1 MADERTEDRNEPTDM
16 TASARIVRALEDD
29 ILNERLKPGMR
40 LDEQVMAER
49 FEVSRTPV
57 REALRYLASA
67 GLVELRRNHGAVVKA
82 LTITE
87 LIEMFQV
94 MAELEGLCARL
105 AARRMSQDERADM
118 HRAHK
123 DCAALCDTDDPDG
136 FFAANNVL
144 HEVIYRGSHNNFLEA
159 ETRNLRNRVNP
170 YRRLITFR
178 PHRMQNSVA
187 EHEAVV
193 NAIEEGDDEKAHQLM
208 REHVNLL
215 AESAADVIM
224 MLDLNKSGPRSNT
237 GKQETGSREIVAN
250 TQRQR
255 AAPRGGRGTGRAD

>member
-1 MADERTEDRNEPTDM
+1 M

-40 LDEQVMAER
+40 LDEQVMAR
-49 FEVSRTPV
+49 RYKVSRTPV

-105 AARRMSQDERADM
+105 SARRMTKEERAEM
-118 HRAHK
+118 RRAHD
-123 DCAALCDTDDPDG
+123 DCAARCEADDPNG
-136 FFAANNVL
+136 FFEANNVL
-144 HEVIYRGSHNNFLEA
+144 HEIIYRGSHNRFLES

-178 PHRMQNSVA
+178 PHRMQDSVT
-187 EHEAVV
+187 EHQAVV
-193 NAIEEGDDEKAHQLM
+193 DAIEAGDDEKAHQLM

-215 AESAADVIM
+215 AGSAADVIM
-224 MLDLNKSGPRSNT
+224 ILDRNPVSPTSSPKSPTKRGR
-237 GKQETGSREIVAN
+237 KVAA
-250 TQRQR
+250 TV
-255 AAPRGGRGTGRAD
+255 

>member
-1 MADERTEDRNEPTDM
+1 MTIPDTNELTGM

-40 LDEQVMAER
+40 LDEQALAQR

-67 GLVELRRNHGAVVKA
+67 GLVQLRRNHGAVVRA

-105 AARRMSQDERADM
+105 AARRMTEEERSEM
-118 HRAHK
+118 RRAHE
-123 DCAALCDTDDPDG
+123 DCAARYEADDPDG
-136 FFAANNVL
+136 FFEANNVL
-144 HEVIYRGSHNNFLEA
+144 HEIIYRGSHNRFLER

-178 PHRMQNSVA
+178 PHRMRDSVT
-187 EHEAVV
+187 EHQAVV
-193 NAIEEGDDEKAHQLM
+193 DAIVVNDDEKAHQLM

-215 AESAADVIM
+215 AESAADVIL
-224 MLDLNKSGPRSNT
+224 MLDLSADSLGASQERST
-237 GKQETGSREIVAN
+237 
-250 TQRQR
+250 
-255 AAPRGGRGTGRAD
+255 RGGGEVEETV

>member
-1 MADERTEDRNEPTDM
+1 MAEVDNEVPEM

-40 LDEQVMAER
+40 LDEQAMAQR

-105 AARRMSQDERADM
+105 SARRMTEDERAEM
-118 HRAHK
+118 YRAHE
-123 DCAALCDTDDPDG
+123 DCAARYEADDPDG
-136 FFAANNVL
+136 FFEANNVL
-144 HEVIYRGSHNNFLEA
+144 HEIIYRGAHNRFLER

-178 PHRMQNSVA
+178 PHRMRDSVG
-187 EHEAVV
+187 EHQAVID
-193 NAIEEGDDEKAHQLM
+193 AIAANEDEKAHQLM

-215 AESAADVIM
+215 AESAADVIL
-224 MLDLNKSGPRSNT
+224 MLDLNTDGLSA
-237 GKQETGSREIVAN
+237 SREKPA
-250 TQRQR
+250 
-255 AAPRGGRGTGRAD
+255 RGDSEVEETV